1 MTGERYGNL
10 SRYPAGS
17 LDHLGLNLLATAA
30 KLIVG
35 YWTGSLSLVNAPDPG
50 PNSNTFS
57 SEQMPTRPSA
67 GRV

>member
-1 MTGERYGNL
+1 MENFRAIRRVLWIT
-10 SRYPAGS
+10 
-17 LDHLGLNLLATAA
+17 LGLNLLATVA